1 MKSIFFD
8 AGPVI
13 SLATNNLLGILEKLK
28 ESYNGK
34 FYFSGA
40 VKRELIDV
48 PYNSKK
54 FKFESIQIMKAVEK
68 GIFEIMPQEKTANL
82 TAQLLELANSIYS
95 AKGTGVK
102 IVHRGEID
110 SIAGSRIMESE
121 AIVIDER
128 TTRMLI
134 ENPYELKNLLQSRLH
149 MGVKINENALQSF
162 NRLAGRVKII
172 RSAEIAAI
180 SYELGLMKDYL
191 PNVPDAGKELLDG
204 VLWGIKL
211 NGCAISREEIDKII
225 KIETKNKKVF
235 K

>member
-13 SLATNNLLGILEKLK
+13 SLATNNLLGIIEKLK
-28 ESYNGK
+28 LAYNGK

-48 PYNSKK
+48 PFGSKK
-54 FKFESIQIMKAVEK
+54 FKFESIQVMKAVER
-68 GIFEIMPQEKTANL
+68 GIFEIIPQEKTAKL
-82 TAQLLELANSIYS
+82 TAQLLDLANNIYS
-95 AKGTGVK
+95 AKGFGVR
-102 IVHRGEID
+102 IVHKGEID
-110 SIAGSRIMESE
+110 SIAGSNLLGSE

-134 ENPYELKNLLQSRLH
+134 ESPYELKKLLQSRLH
-149 MGVKINENALQSF
+149 TNIRINESNLEQF
-162 NRLAGRVKII
+162 RKNVKGLKII
-172 RSAEIAAI
+172 RSAEIAAV
-180 SYELGLMKDYL
+180 SYEMGLMKDYL
-191 PNVPDAGKELLDG
+191 PDVPNAGKELLDG
-204 VLWGIKL
+204 VLWGVKL
-211 NGCAISREEIDKII
+211 NGCAISREEIEKII